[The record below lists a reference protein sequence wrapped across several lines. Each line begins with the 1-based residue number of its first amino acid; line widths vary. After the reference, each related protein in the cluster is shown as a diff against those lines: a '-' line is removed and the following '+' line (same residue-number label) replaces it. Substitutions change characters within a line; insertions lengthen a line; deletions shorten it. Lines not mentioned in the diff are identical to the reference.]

1 MPFVIDQGVNAAA
14 MRFASV
20 FVLAPIGSFQL
31 IVNVVTTRVHTLE
44 TQPYN
49 YTPIHLHTHI
59 AIHPHSHTPIVPSIR
74 RMALQP
80 HSHTATQPYSHIAVR
95 PYGHTTVPL

>member
-59 AIHPHSHTPIVPSIR
+59 AIHPHSHTPT
-74 RMALQP
+74 QP
-80 HSHTATQPYSHIAVR
+80 YTHRAIHPPYGPAATQPY
-95 PYGHTTVPL
+95 GHTAI